1 MSSVLFLFLTHLGI
15 GIAATLLL
23 VGRDA
28 GVKFFRFNAGLA
40 VVLLLIALA
49 FQPPALSNGVL
60 ETIGTA
66 ALVLA
71 TLLLLVYWASVG
83 RVLSGI
89 RTYLLLVAVTAGVVA
104 LISQAL
110 GLSTGEMGLSHP
122 LTVVSFLSSAALL
135 GGACTAM
142 ILGHWYLVLPSMDV
156 SLLQSIVRFHI
167 GSTVVRI
174 VVVAAVVFVALNAW
188 QAPSGASYS
197 QYIFSCLLYT
207 SDAAD
212 E

>member
-71 TLLLLVYWASVG
+71 TLLLLVYWASGG
-83 RVLSGI
+83 RVRPVRADHESSGSEH
-89 RTYLLLVAVTAGVVA
+89 A
-104 LISQAL
+104 
-110 GLSTGEMGLSHP
+110 P
-122 LTVVSFLSSAALL
+122 LPCLPVN
-135 GGACTAM
+135 
-142 ILGHWYLVLPSMDV
+142 VLPP
-156 SLLQSIVRFHI
+156 
-167 GSTVVRI
+167 GK
-174 VVVAAVVFVALNAW
+174 
-188 QAPSGASYS
+188 
-197 QYIFSCLLYT
+197 
-207 SDAAD
+207 
-212 E
+212 